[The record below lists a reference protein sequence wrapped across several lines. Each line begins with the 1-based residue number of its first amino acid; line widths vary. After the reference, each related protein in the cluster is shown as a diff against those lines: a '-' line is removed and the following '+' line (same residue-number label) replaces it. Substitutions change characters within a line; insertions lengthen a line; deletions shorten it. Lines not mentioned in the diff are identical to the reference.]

1 MKYIDYYEVLGV
13 SRTASDKEIK
23 QAYRQLAR
31 QHHPDLHQ
39 GDAKQAAEEK
49 FKAVNEAYEVLGDP
63 DKRSK
68 YDQLG
73 RNWQA
78 GQDFEPAGPGFTYTT
93 HNSADFD
100 LGGFGFSDF
109 FANMFGQDFAQ
120 RRQTGRPASF
130 KGEDIDA
137 EISLSI
143 EELLKGT
150 DKDLHLT
157 TPNVCTI
164 CAGQRFTSQG
174 VCPAC
179 GGLGTTE
186 EVKTVKV
193 KIPPGLH
200 PGASL
205 RLKGLGGQGHGG
217 GASGD
222 LYLHI
227 KAAAH
232 PSWQLA
238 NKADLTME
246 LTLLPEQAVLGAKIP
261 VSTPHGQLQVKV
273 QPGVRAGQQLRLKGK
288 GLPQGADRYGD
299 LFLKIRI
306 DIPATLTEEELDLY
320 RQIQQ
325 LKMPSTE
332 N

>member
-1 MKYIDYYEVLGV
+1 MKYIDYYEVLGIP
-13 SRTASDKEIK
+13 RTASDKDIK

-49 FKAVNEAYEVLGDP
+49 FKAINEAYEVLGDP
-63 DKRSK
+63 EKRGK

-73 RNWQA
+73 RNWQT
-78 GQDFEPAGPGFTYTT
+78 GQDFEPAGTGFSYSV
-93 HNSADFD
+93 HNTADFD

-109 FANMFGQDFAQ
+109 FSSMFGQDFSH
-120 RRQTGRPASF
+120 RQAGRPTSF

-143 EELLKGT
+143 EELLNGVE
-150 DKDLHLT
+150 KDLHLT
-157 TPNVCTI
+157 TPNACSA
-164 CAGQRFTSQG
+164 CAGRRFTRQG
-174 VCPAC
+174 VCPVC

-186 EVKTVKV
+186 ETKTVKV

-227 KAAAH
+227 KATPH

-261 VSTPHGQLQVKV
+261 IATPHGQLQVKV
-273 QPGVRAGQQLRLKGK
+273 QPGIRSGQQLRLKGK
-288 GLPQGADRYGD
+288 GLPQGPNRNGD

-306 DIPATLTEEELDLY
+306 DIPTNLTEEELELY
-320 RQIQQ
+320 RQIQK
-325 LKMPSTE
+325 LKAPTPG